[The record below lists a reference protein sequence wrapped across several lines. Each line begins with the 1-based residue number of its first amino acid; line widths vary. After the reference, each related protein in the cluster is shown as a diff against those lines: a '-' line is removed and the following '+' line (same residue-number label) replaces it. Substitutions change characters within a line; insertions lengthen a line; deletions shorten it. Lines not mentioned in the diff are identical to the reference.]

1 MFEGEGYDQTMMRR
15 HHSLLLFNLIR
26 DAQQIS
32 RVDLSKITQMS
43 STSIGKIVKDLIDRG
58 LVIETGQSSGKV
70 GRKPTLLQI
79 NPEGAY
85 VIGVDVDLERLAL
98 GVVDLN
104 GKIVS
109 KLEKPINLKQNP
121 EFVVDDIVQSINEL
135 SDQFHAEAKNIIG
148 VGICIPGLVSWPDG
162 NIAMIPQFQWKDIKL
177 RELLESKLNHT
188 VYVDNNV
195 KTGLLAE
202 YLFGSVKGMKHIVS
216 IHIGSGLGSAVIENG
231 DILRGVSNAL
241 GEIGHTIMDPKGQLC
256 DCGRFGCLQTFICST
271 ALEKQAGKSIADI
284 IAAANNQDPTALKL
298 LERAGEYLAIAVSNV
313 ISMYNPESILLV
325 GSMME
330 HYPELFQIVK
340 RYLAQYSWEPLNQSC
355 DLRLAKFGSES
366 GIIGGTALVLN
377 EKLKLPLK
385 KNNALEEH
393 NLTTLEF

>member
-104 GKIVS
+104 GRIVS

-121 EFVVDDIVQSINEL
+121 EWVVDDIVQSIQEL
-135 SDQFHAEAKNIIG
+135 SDQFHAGSKNIIG
-148 VGICIPGLVSWPDG
+148 VGVCIPGLVSWPDG

-202 YLFGSVKGMKHIVS
+202 YLFGSVKGLKHIVS

-241 GEIGHTIMDPKGQLC
+241 GEIGHTIMDPRGQLC

-271 ALEKQAGKSIADI
+271 ALEKQAGKPIADI
-284 IAAANNQDPTALKL
+284 IAAANHQDPTALKL

-325 GSMME
+325 GSMIE
-330 HYPELFQIVK
+330 QYPELVHLVK
-340 RYLAQYSWEPLNQSC
+340 RYLAQYSWEPLHQSC

-385 KNNALEEH
+385 KGNALEEH